1 MLELRQ
7 SYHTLLRSPAQLAF
21 CRQAQSV
28 ADLLAALRTLWGAA
42 EASDNALL
50 QAIDALNRE
59 TLPDDVAADMA
70 GIWLPRLYR
79 VRSQRLQWCLPDG
92 PATEPFHDEYLIRC
106 WQSTTLNQLIT
117 PTTSVQSLAA
127 CAGRVPGA
135 QPAGFIF
142 HLSRCGS
149 TLLSGCLSELDDA
162 VVFSEPPVLTEV
174 LVDPALSPRYKRAHV
189 QCLIDLKASLFP
201 GRRVVIKWNAWD
213 IFQWALLRGLYPAVP
228 VVVLV
233 RDPMEILA
241 SHHAIAGRHMSG
253 DPSLACVA
261 PVFSASRGAT
271 VLDHRI
277 GVLEGLLQAMGALEE
292 SPALARIDYSQ
303 LHGETIRHVASMF
316 GLRFSAEGR
325 LRMEQRMQ
333 SNAKLPGTR
342 FEPDRARKAGV
353 FSADEGQII
362 EQRLSALH
370 QTLVPRPEQRTPPFE
385 VAHAL

>member
-162 VVFSEPPVLTEV
+162 VVFSESPVLTEV
-174 LVDPALSPRYKRAHV
+174 LVDPALSPRDKRAHV

>member
-21 CRQAQSV
+21 CWQAQSV

-106 WQSTTLNQLIT
+106 WRSTTLNQLIT

-162 VVFSEPPVLTEV
+162 VVFSESPVLTEV
-174 LVDPALSPRYKRAHV
+174 LVDPALSPRDKRAHV

>member
-162 VVFSEPPVLTEV
+162 VVFSESPVLTEV
-174 LVDPALSPRYKRAHV
+174 LVDPALSPRDKRAHV

-316 GLRFSAEGR
+316 GLRFGAEGR